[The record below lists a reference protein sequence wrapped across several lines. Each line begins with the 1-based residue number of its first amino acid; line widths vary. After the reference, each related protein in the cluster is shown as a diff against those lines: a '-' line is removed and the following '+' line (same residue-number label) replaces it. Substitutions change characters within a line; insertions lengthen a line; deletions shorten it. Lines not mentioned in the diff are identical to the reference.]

1 MLKLLVTITSVVM
14 QFGGGIAVAFK
25 ISEKL
30 EETHKLIDRQLNML
44 LFMSVGHLMT
54 TELED
59 RIGAFKALG
68 TVAEE
73 QLPLLEVIGKVVV
86 AHRPEGVNP
95 PHP

>member
-1 MLKLLVTITSVVM
+1 
-14 QFGGGIAVAFK
+14 
-25 ISEKL
+25 L

-54 TELED
+54 IELED

-68 TVAEE
+68 TLAEE
-73 QLPLLEVIGKVVV
+73 QLPLLEVIGKAAV
-86 AHRPEGVNP
+86 AHRPAGVNP